1 MLIFLVLALVG
12 IAFLLISAV
21 LGGDHDFSAEHEFSF
36 EHGYEV
42 GSDHEAGGGPGPFSL
57 RVISLFVTAFG
68 AVGAICRYYGASYI
82 LSSFIGFGG
91 GVLTGGI
98 GLQIM
103 RFFWRQQATS
113 TICSDDL
120 INSNAEVKT
129 AIPPSGVGQI
139 SVVVKNQL
147 RYMPARAK
155 DGATIEEGAT
165 VRILACPGGS
175 SVIVERIP

>member
-1 MLIFLVLALVG
+1 MLVFFVLALVG
-12 IAFLLISAV
+12 LAFLLLSAV
-21 LGGDHDFSAEHEFSF
+21 FGGDHDFSAEHEFSF

-42 GSDHEAGGGPGPFSL
+42 GSDHESGGGPGPFSL

-68 AVGAICRYYGASYI
+68 AVGAIGRYYDASYV
-82 LSSFIGFGG
+82 LSSFLGFVGG
-91 GVLTGGI
+91 TLVGAA

-113 TICSDDL
+113 TVCSDDL
-120 INSNAEVKT
+120 ISSTAEVKT

-147 RYMPARAK
+147 RYMPARSK
-155 DGATIEEGAT
+155 EGIGIEEGAI
-165 VRILACPGGS
+165 VKIVACPGGS
-175 SVIVERIP
+175 SVIVERV